1 MFAMF
6 PARWGALLSAALL
19 AACSGGSPDTTPP
32 AVVSVIP
39 AVSAASVSVGS
50 VIEVT
55 FSEPVRPDSVTAD
68 SFRVEQGSTAVSGN
82 RTVQGQV
89 ARFTAD
95 GGLATG
101 NRYRVTLTSGIRD
114 LAGNPLAGTFTWE
127 FDTASSATVDLRWT
141 PSRASGVNAAGGGY
155 QVYWSTTPGFAPG
168 DPGVQSL
175 DVPWPGSGQTPATVS
190 LTLSSGN
197 YYFKVV
203 AYADTGGGIE
213 SAPSA
218 EVALAVR

>member
-19 AACSGGSPDTTPP
+19 AACSGGASDAP
-32 AVVSVIP
+32 ATI
-39 AVSAASVSVGS
+39 
-50 VIEVT
+50 
-55 FSEPVRPDSVTAD
+55 
-68 SFRVEQGSTAVSGN
+68 
-82 RTVQGQV
+82 GQV
-89 ARFTAD
+89 
-95 GGLATG
+95 
-101 NRYRVTLTSGIRD
+101 
-114 LAGNPLAGTFTWE
+114 E
-127 FDTASSATVDLRWT
+127 LRWT

-155 QVYWSTTPGFAPG
+155 RVYWSTTSGFAPG

-175 DVPWPGSGQTPATVS
+175 DVPWPGSGQTPATAS

-203 AYADTGGGIE
+203 AYAATGGGIE